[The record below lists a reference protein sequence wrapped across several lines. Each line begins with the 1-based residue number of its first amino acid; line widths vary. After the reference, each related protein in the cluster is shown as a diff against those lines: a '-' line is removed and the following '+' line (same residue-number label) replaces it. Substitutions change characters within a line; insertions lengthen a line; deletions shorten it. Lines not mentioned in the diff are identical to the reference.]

1 MILSQFAFIFCQVQF
16 QEADFNPDIFSPPP
30 FTRNISNPA
39 WLVESGWMAITLK
52 ELGGKLGWQDDLSG
66 WEGKKVVAG
75 FGYLC
80 SAAGSSK

>member
-1 MILSQFAFIFCQVQF
+1 
-16 QEADFNPDIFSPPP
+16 
-30 FTRNISNPA
+30 
-39 WLVESGWMAITLK
+39 MAIMLK